1 MSNVGSNCLIY
12 RYSYSLGQWVPF
24 TDEFSSAITF
34 LSPHTTLFPPAMAS
48 AKVMA
53 KLQANQ
59 TAITQMAE
67 LHSKQASNITKRP
80 NGSKKEKRPSWQR
93 QQQQQQQLPTQLT
106 QDDADQVCKLTLN
119 SLIDGSY

>member
-1 MSNVGSNCLIY
+1 MWEAIVWSTGTAIHLVSEYHLLTNL
-12 RYSYSLGQWVPF
+12 VPPLPF
-24 TDEFSSAITF
+24 F
-34 LSPHTTLFPPAMAS
+34 LHTLLFFPPAMAS

-80 NGSKKEKRPSWQR
+80 NGSNKEKRPSWQR

-106 QDDADQVCKLTLN
+106 QDDADQVCELTLN
-119 SLIDGSY
+119 AFIDGSY